1 MGDAAIKQTRRV
13 LRQVNAHLTEANRR
27 LGAMQESWGLVDVI
41 YHPEKK
47 LPHLNYVAPRQ
58 KTAWIPATEIEKGLD
73 VLRQRDRVARVHYIE
88 GLFPP
93 LFARSL
99 LELGL
104 TVERDV
110 PIMSYAINKEEVSH
124 RLSDHTRIEEASTH
138 EGIALWWYVWR
149 NAHFDV
155 VTRGAEPVAIGETM
169 REITLNRQI
178 DLILY
183 QHNFPIGVARLT
195 FHNETA
201 HIAALAIMK
210 EARIPALVRS
220 LYEATLET
228 ARKREC
234 NLVFISGAAEMDRRL
249 CRELGFVDMGSLV
262 CYAATRKENNDERQS
277 SLFIVN

>member
-1 MGDAAIKQTRRV
+1 MGDAAIKHTRRV
-13 LRQVNAHLTEANRR
+13 LRQVSTHLTEANRR
-27 LGAMQESWGLVDVI
+27 LGAMQESWGLVDVM
-41 YHPEKK
+41 YHPEKN

-58 KTAWIPATEIEKGLD
+58 KTAWIPAAEIEKGLD
-73 VLRQRDRVARVHYIE
+73 VLRQRERLPRVHYIE

-110 PIMSYAINKEEVSH
+110 PIMTRTITDEVAY
-124 RLSDHTRIEEASTH
+124 RLPDHTRIEEASTH

-149 NAHFDV
+149 NAYFDV

-169 REITLNRQI
+169 REITLNRQT

-210 EARIPALVRS
+210 EARVPALVRS
-220 LYEATLET
+220 LYEATLHT
-228 ARKREC
+228 AHRREC
-234 NLVFISGAAEMDRRL
+234 SLVFISGAAEMDRHL